1 MNKVYWTMKN
11 GEKIDIDE
19 MDVSH
24 LRNTLKM
31 IVRRAEEV
39 KKDIIKRGLYN
50 EYIRTHGSSFKLNGD
65 IAQMSIDDEE
75 NAEYGNEEY

>member
-19 MDVSH
+19 MDINH
-24 LRNTLKM
+24 LRNALKL
-31 IVRRAEEV
+31 IVRNREAYLKKMV
-39 KKDIIKRGLYN
+39 KDFKVPIKV
-50 EYIRTHGSSFKLNGD
+50 TLNGD

>member
-1 MNKVYWTMKN
+1 MKN

-19 MDVSH
+19 MDINH
-24 LRNTLKM
+24 LRNALKL
-31 IVRRAEEV
+31 IVRNREAYLKKMV
-39 KKDIIKRGLYN
+39 KDFKVPIKV
-50 EYIRTHGSSFKLNGD
+50 TLNGD

>member
-11 GEKIDIDE
+11 GEQIDIDE
-19 MDVSH
+19 MDINH
-24 LRNTLKM
+24 LRNALKL
-31 IVRRAEEV
+31 IVRNREAYLKKMV
-39 KKDIIKRGLYN
+39 KDFKVPIKV
-50 EYIRTHGSSFKLNGD
+50 ILNGD

>member
-24 LRNTLKM
+24 LRNALKL
-31 IVRRAEEV
+31 IVRNREAYLKKMV
-39 KKDIIKRGLYN
+39 KDFKVPIKV
-50 EYIRTHGSSFKLNGD
+50 TLNGD
-65 IAQMSIDDEE
+65 ISQMIMDGPGDEQ
-75 NAEYGNEEY
+75 EYEDFMNEEHES

>member
-19 MDVSH
+19 MDINH

-50 EYIRTHGSSFKLNGD
+50 EYVRTRGSNFRLNGD

>member
-1 MNKVYWTMKN
+1 MNKVYWTTKT

-19 MDVSH
+19 MDINH
-24 LRNTLKM
+24 LRNALKL
-31 IVRRAEEV
+31 IVRNREAYLKKMV
-39 KKDIIKRGLYN
+39 KDFKVPIKV
-50 EYIRTHGSSFKLNGD
+50 TLNGD